1 MKKVPVT
8 TPQEIIKALRDGHIV
23 REGNGVCEY
32 LLVDGIICRRIHAQR
47 QYTIN
52 ASIPYEPTLYYE
64 DRQLKIEVGQ
74 VYKTLKGNR
83 VFIAKKGAL
92 YYEGAVEGYT
102 NCFIYYNEHG
112 KVVDSRGKCHPDSV
126 CPEDIQEVR
135 ENEQVNY

>member
-23 REGNGVCEY
+23 REGNGACEY

-74 VYKTLKGNR
+74 VYKTLNNR
-83 VFIAKKGAL
+83 KVFIVKKSPL
-92 YYEGAVEGYT
+92 YYEAALMGYT
-102 NCFIYYNEHG
+102 GCFLYYNERGQVVNSDG
-112 KVVDSRGKCHPDSV
+112 KRVDDVIH
-126 CPEDIQEVR
+126 PEDIQEVK